1 MRQRAL
7 SHPGDVGG
15 TGHSRWRHCPGWGH
29 PPPPPRGASL
39 HLQEPPDGKAR
50 ERLGARA
57 TPQGQGETRPSAW
70 ADHFP
75 PPAGG
80 PGGREGAGRGP
91 QSWSRARPGHG
102 HRAAA
107 SAEPTVQW
115 PPHCLFPGPQSSG
128 RPGSCQA
135 ARVDRALG
143 GLKESGLGVPN
154 NQGRWASSPR
164 RIGMQGGPERARGN
178 ADRAGLVTPESTPGV
193 HACAWAQQ

>member
-1 MRQRAL
+1 MVKQEKGWGPEPLHRGRVRHGL
-7 SHPGDVGG
+7 LPGPTTSHHQQEAQVGG
-15 TGHSRWRHCPGWGH
+15 
-29 PPPPPRGASL
+29 
-39 HLQEPPDGKAR
+39 K
-50 ERLGARA
+50 
-57 TPQGQGETRPSAW
+57 
-70 ADHFP
+70 
-75 PPAGG
+75 
-80 PGGREGAGRGP
+80 GAGRGP